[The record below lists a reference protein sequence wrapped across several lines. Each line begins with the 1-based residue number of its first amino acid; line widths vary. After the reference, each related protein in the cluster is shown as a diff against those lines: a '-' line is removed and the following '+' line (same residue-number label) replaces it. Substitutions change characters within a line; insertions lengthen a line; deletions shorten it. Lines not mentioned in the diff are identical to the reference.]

1 MGEGGRPPIQMPS
14 VDEFATAMREA
25 NGNKTVAAAK
35 LQVSRNTLQKWI
47 AANPEF
53 KDIETEERKRK
64 LDKLEDTAMIKAMG
78 IPKLDKE
85 GKLIGWEVP
94 PDGPTLT
101 KLLAIYGKDEGFNP
115 SIDITSGG
123 DPLPRV
129 IRLVEDTKAVGDRAP
144 ENSAIQRTDEDG

>member
-1 MGEGGRPPIQMPS
+1 MPS

-85 GKLIGWEVP
+85 GKLIG
-94 PDGPTLT
+94 
-101 KLLAIYGKDEGFNP
+101 
-115 SIDITSGG
+115 
-123 DPLPRV
+123 
-129 IRLVEDTKAVGDRAP
+129 
-144 ENSAIQRTDEDG
+144 